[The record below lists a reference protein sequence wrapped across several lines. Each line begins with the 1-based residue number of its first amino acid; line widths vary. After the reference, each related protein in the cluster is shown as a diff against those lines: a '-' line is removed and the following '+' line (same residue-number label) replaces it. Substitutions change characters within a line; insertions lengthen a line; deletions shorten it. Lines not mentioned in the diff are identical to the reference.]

1 MSKIYIRGGI
11 GDFLQCLPY
20 VVGADAG
27 DEFFIHTH
35 YKKAE
40 QFFSE
45 FGIKNAKYFYFND
58 AEEHDKTV
66 DDILA
71 FCDPKLKTTFANC
84 PRSFYFDLEFGDDA
98 VFIADDFASSFPNK
112 NPVIGIHPFGS
123 GFSSG
128 IYSKFSLPIKH
139 IPVEILIKLVRE
151 NSQFNFFI
159 FGAANEFASYSA
171 ETLSSFSNVR
181 LVTFDNIINSL
192 ACAKKCVKMIATDSC
207 FKTLSSSHK
216 IPTYCLVGD
225 FDDPTRDAFFI
236 DKYVA
241 DGIMKIF
248 KYKNALEQKDDIYKF
263 FSDAIKT

>member
-45 FGIKNAKYFYFND
+45 FGVKNAKYFYFDN

-66 DDILA
+66 DDILE
-71 FCDPKLKTTFANC
+71 FCDPKLKTTFTNC
-84 PRSFYFDLEFGDDA
+84 PRSFYFDLDFDSEA
-98 VFIADDFASSFPNK
+98 VERINNIKSSFNNQ
-112 NPVIGIHPFGS
+112 NPIIGIHPFGS
-123 GFSSG
+123 KFSAG
-128 IYSKFSLPIKH
+128 IYSKFSLPIKE
-139 IPVEILIKLVRE
+139 IPAEIIKKVVDENPNFNYLIFGTEAELNSMRFDYDNYDNVEIV
-151 NSQFNFFI
+151 
-159 FGAANEFASYSA
+159 SY
-171 ETLSSFSNVR
+171 
-181 LVTFDNIINSL
+181 FDIVKSL
-192 ACAKKCVKMIATDSC
+192 AAVKACSKMLATDSC
-207 FKTLSSSHK
+207 FKTMSSAHK

-236 DKYVA
+236 DKYVN
-241 DGIMKIF
+241 DGVMKIF
-248 KYKNALEQKDDIYKF
+248 KYKNAIEQKDDICKF
-263 FSDAIKT
+263 FSDALKA